1 MNEVIENVLNDETI
15 TTNEEKLEAIKK
27 GLATIVIPK
36 EKYNDLSNRL
46 KSTESSYESLKT
58 EFDDFKKLKMTDD
71 EKQAEEKKQFENDK
85 KANALLKSEL
95 EVQKLLLKNGIEI
108 KDDDTELQETLQ
120 NIVSEDLD
128 RSIKL
133 TNNFITL
140 LNKTKENA
148 EKATTTNLLNN
159 TPKPIGGVNS
169 SSSVSRID
177 ELNNQLQEA
186 IKNKDTLL
194 QTHLMS
200 EIFNEQ
206 QKPNI

>member
-1 MNEVIENVLNDETI
+1 MKI
-15 TTNEEKLEAIKK
+15 
-27 GLATIVIPK
+27 
-36 EKYNDLSNRL
+36 
-46 KSTESSYESLKT
+46 
-58 EFDDFKKLKMTDD
+58 
-71 EKQAEEKKQFENDK
+71 
-85 KANALLKSEL
+85 L

>member
-15 TTNEEKLEAIKK
+15 TTNEERLEAIKK

-71 EKQAEEKKQFENDK
+71 EKQVEEKKQFENDK

>member
-177 ELNNQLQEA
+177 ELKTQLQEA

>member
-177 ELNNQLQEA
+177 ELKNQLQEA